1 VTTRTDSTTDRPG
14 ADASSP
20 TEVPA
25 PGWRQILAR
34 AWKEQGDDLIGTL
47 AGGIAYFA
55 FLTLFPA
62 LTAAL
67 SIWALVAGS
76 ADSAVE
82 QVQSLT
88 SQLGGDLG
96 TTIEEQ
102 VERIA
107 GTAPSALGFSAVASI
122 VLALWSASGGMAQMI
137 AVLNVAYD
145 ETDDRG
151 YVKKRGFALLLA
163 LGAILFVLVALLLIA
178 AVPVV
183 LTIVDLGPAANVALQ
198 VGRFV
203 ILAGAILV
211 ALAVLYRVAPHRD
224 DPKVRWASPGAVFAT
239 VVWLLASV
247 AFSFYVSNF
256 GNYTATYGA
265 LAGAVILLLWLYLTS
280 YIILFGAEINAEA
293 ERQTRQ
299 DTTHGD
305 PRPMGERHAT
315 AADTE
320 PGAPGRRTGDDS

>member
-1 VTTRTDSTTDRPG
+1 MTTSTSSTTDRPG

-25 PGWRQILAR
+25 SGWRQILTR
-34 AWKEQGDDLIGTL
+34 AWTEQGDDMIGTF

-76 ADSAVE
+76 ADSAVD
-82 QVQSLT
+82 QVQGLT
-88 SQLGGDLG
+88 DQLGGELG
-96 TTIEEQ
+96 ATIEEQ
-102 VERIA
+102 VETIA
-107 GTAPSALGFSAVASI
+107 GSASGALGFTAIASI
-122 VLALWSASGGMAQMI
+122 LLALWSASGGMAQMI

-163 LGAILFVLVALLLIA
+163 LGAILFVLVALALIA

-183 LTIVDLGPAANVALQ
+183 LNSVDLGPVATVAVQ
-198 VGRFV
+198 IGRFV
-203 ILAGAILV
+203 VLAGAILA
-211 ALAVLYRVAPHRD
+211 ALAILYRVAPNRD
-224 DPKVRWASPGAVFAT
+224 DPQTRWATPGAVFAT

-247 AFSFYVSNF
+247 GFSFYVSNF
-256 GNYTATYGA
+256 GSYSETYGA

-293 ERQTRQ
+293 ERQTRR
-299 DTTHGD
+299 DTTQGE

-320 PGAPGRRTGDDS
+320 PGAPNGRSGDDS